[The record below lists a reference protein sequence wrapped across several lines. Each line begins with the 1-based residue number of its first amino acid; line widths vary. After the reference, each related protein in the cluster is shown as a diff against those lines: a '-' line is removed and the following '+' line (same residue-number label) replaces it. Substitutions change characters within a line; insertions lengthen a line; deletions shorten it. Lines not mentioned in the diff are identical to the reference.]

1 MENSAPTLHE
11 INDAPFTIKIKFDTP
26 PMETTIHTAEIWTS
40 NCPLAEEIEAA
51 LNSDPRI
58 EIAVCVDYER
68 DLILYWTELLAV
80 KQAILDGSMPARYC
94 VFVWGTANQPIATA
108 VGSALAQSLVDRLD
122 DAQKQAL
129 LSALERV
136 S

>member
-1 MENSAPTLHE
+1 
-11 INDAPFTIKIKFDTP
+11 
-26 PMETTIHTAEIWTS
+26 
-40 NCPLAEEIEAA
+40 
-51 LNSDPRI
+51 
-58 EIAVCVDYER
+58 
-68 DLILYWTELLAV
+68 
-80 KQAILDGSMPARYC
+80 MPARYC